1 MKTEA
6 SIKLSEDV
14 VKAIDERVANT
25 QDRSEFIEAVL
36 WTFLRQTIRQEQ
48 EQRDFEILN
57 RHAEEL
63 NEEAADVLEYQV
75 SW

>member
-1 MKTEA
+1 MKVET
-6 SIKLSEDV
+6 SINLSEDV
-14 VKAIDERVANT
+14 IKAIDEHVADA
-25 QDRSEFIEAVL
+25 QGRSEFIEAVL
-36 WTFLRQTIRQEQ
+36 WAFLRQDIRQEQ
-48 EQRDFEILN
+48 EQRDLEILN